1 MNLKDAFN
9 VIDNTRFDSK
19 IALVIFHVAPLLS
32 EISDGNGLSSSTAH
46 TQDLVTLTL
55 VGFGILLVLFGLG
68 TIFIGLVL
76 AMLAGRR
83 GGNGRIS
90 GGGLIM
96 IGPIPIIIGTDR
108 KWVRAMAVIALA
120 LIVLFL
126 ISILGVRP

>member
-1 MNLKDAFN
+1 MVYL
-9 VIDNTRFDSK
+9 VPQHIHRTR
-19 IALVIFHVAPLLS
+19 
-32 EISDGNGLSSSTAH
+32 
-46 TQDLVTLTL
+46 VTLTL
-55 VGFGILLVLFGLG
+55 VGFGILLVLFGFS

-108 KWVRAMAVIALA
+108 KLVRAMAVIALA